1 VDVLKNKDHVE
12 NRVVVD
18 DNCVTSRGPGTSL
31 EFALT
36 LVEKLYGR
44 EKAEEVQRAMLVPH
58 Y

>member
-1 VDVLKNKDHVE
+1 MDVLKNKDHVE